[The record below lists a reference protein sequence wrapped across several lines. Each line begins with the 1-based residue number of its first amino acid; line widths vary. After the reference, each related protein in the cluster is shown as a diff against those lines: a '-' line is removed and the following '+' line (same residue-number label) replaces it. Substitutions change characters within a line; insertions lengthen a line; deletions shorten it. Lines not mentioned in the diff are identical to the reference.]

1 MKTAGDRRALSRNP
15 RSFLTACAFAALLA
29 ACGTDAPPPEPA
41 PTVLVAAPIVRD
53 VTDWDD
59 YAGRFE
65 AVDSVELRPRVSGQ
79 LQSVHFRDGDNV
91 KKGQLLFII
100 DPRPFAAKLSQ
111 SKAQLARAEAAQV
124 NAEAAYKRGQSLI
137 ETHVISDSDL
147 EALTAARLQAIA
159 DVEAAKANVEASA
172 LDLEFTRVTA
182 PIDGHIS
189 SHRLAPGNL
198 VAAGQTLLT
207 TIVTL
212 DPIRFVF
219 DAPESAL
226 LRYKREQGSSRGN
239 AVDIRLQDEKQYSWK
254 GHIEFVDNAI
264 DEGSGTIRARAL
276 VANPKGFLTPGMFG
290 HMRRFDAQPI
300 KAMLIPDESVVNDS
314 TRQLAYVVGDD
325 GVVGQRT
332 VELGRLVDDMRVIRS
347 GLAPSDRVIIS
358 GVQRARP
365 GRKVTAQPAEMS
377 SFPSG
382 ISRGENSE
390 LELPSATSARRPA
403 AAEHAPSRS
412 ASAPVDSDPSPS
424 AQDHSPSAPAHP
436 SGSQ

>member
-1 MKTAGDRRALSRNP
+1 VPTSALWV
-15 RSFLTACAFAALLA
+15 AALIRATRVLA
-29 ACGTDAPPPEPA
+29 AGVRAAAIRATAVLTTAVSATALLSACGKEAPPPDPA
-41 PTVLVAAPIVRD
+41 PTVLVAAPLVRE

-65 AVDSVELRPRVSGQ
+65 AVDSVEVRPRVSGL
-79 LQSVHFRDGDNV
+79 LQSVHFKDGDNI

-111 SKAQLARAEAAQV
+111 SKAQLARAQAAQV
-124 NAEAAYKRGQSLI
+124 NAEAAYKRGVSLI
-137 ETHVISDSDL
+137 ASHVISDSDL
-147 EALTAARLQAIA
+147 EALTAARLQATA
-159 DVEAAKANVEASA
+159 DVAAAQANVEANA
-172 LDLEFTRVTA
+172 LDLEFTRVVA
-182 PIDGHIS
+182 PIDGHVS

-198 VAAGQTLLT
+198 VAAGTTLLT

-226 LRYKREQGSSRGN
+226 LRYKREQDTPGGN

-254 GHIEFVDNAI
+254 GQIEFVDNAL
-264 DEGSGTIRARAL
+264 DESSGTIRARAL

-314 TRQLAYVVGDD
+314 TRQVAYVVGTD

-347 GLAPSDRVIIS
+347 GLAPDDRVIIS

-365 GRKVTAQPAEMS
+365 GRKVNAQPAPMS

-382 ISRGENSE
+382 ISRGENSQ
-390 LELPSATSARRPA
+390 LELPVSAA
-403 AAEHAPSRS
+403 
-412 ASAPVDSDPSPS
+412 
-424 AQDHSPSAPAHP
+424 DHSPS
-436 SGSQ
+436 GSQ